1 MKAAIYSVL
10 FTLTRAHSLSH
21 AADSGKI
28 TTFRGTHLWWPHVQA
43 TLNIWGLDFDRLK
56 LCFTSKILYAGCTD
70 LSVVIS
76 AQFAPVMCVTAR
88 NCQKKSIKPLF
99 WHSGSSKVIDFS
111 AKNSQ
116 KPMYDFLLVINSKNR
131 PYLAPLL
138 RYSDLLAKN
147 RRFCQALFYLAPSF
161 GVTIFEC
168 MEKLY
173 GSWN

>member
-21 AADSGKI
+21 AADSGKK

-116 KPMYDFLLVINSKNR
+116 KPMYDFLLVINSNLGPISHCFWDMMTYWPKIVNFS
-131 PYLAPLL
+131 YPL
-138 RYSDLLAKN
+138 SFSALL
-147 RRFCQALFYLAPSF
+147 
-161 GVTIFEC
+161 GVISVEF
-168 MEKLY
+168 MESLY